1 VRRSVA
7 AVWWRRNRCAWIG
20 GSGGD
25 VVHSR
30 PDSRRARAEERGWTA
45 AGCGE
50 TRRRIGRRQRRHR
63 HPADCINTH
72 THTHTH
78 THTRAYRRRTPF
90 HIGLL
95 LHDRYQRGLVH
106 VHGCDPQNC
115 FFCFF
120 ESIID
125 PLMRM
130 SMAVDVTM
138 RYDIRDAILTCAQ
151 KLTRVGLLYRTVTD
165 NRQLVLLQVSPQ
177 PIPQAHPVF
186 QKRVLLQ
193 PRIFSL

>member
-50 TRRRIGRRQRRHR
+50 TRRRIGRRQRRRR
-63 HPADCINTH
+63 HPAACINTR
-72 THTHTH
+72 

-90 HIGLL
+90 NIGLL

-106 VHGCDPQNC
+106 VHVCDPKTV
-115 FFCFF
+115 FFGFF

-125 PLMRM
+125 PLMRTVYG
-130 SMAVDVTM
+130 SGC
-138 RYDIRDAILTCAQ
+138 YDAIRYTGCYFNLRSKADTSRLT
-151 KLTRVGLLYRTVTD
+151 LPHG
-165 NRQLVLLQVSPQ
+165 NRQLKSGK
-177 PIPQAHPVF
+177 
-186 QKRVLLQ
+186 QKK
-193 PRIFSL
+193 